1 VTLFRFLKDSEFIQE
16 TTISRLVDT
25 IKWRAENRVH
35 RITYNTIAS
44 EFFDKD
50 FAFYHKRDLIGRPL
64 AIIQM
69 RNFPKFKD
77 KTKSLSDFMQPFACF
92 VMEVARQWTL
102 DLTRENEKNNVQ
114 PVLVSQISIVIDIAN
129 APFVPADSSL
139 MQALKVIVNQRFP
152 GFVGSVYIMNFGW
165 MYQGIWQVVK
175 LVLSEQAKA
184 RVSFI
189 NSEEVKQVISDDSLL
204 KGMCLRI
211 WLGHDQSNHVTHVI
225 SLFIQLSE
233 EMMTL
238 SGHWRQIQYYKP
250 MLRTNA
256 L

>member
-1 VTLFRFLKDSEFIQE
+1 VTLFRFLKDSEFIRE

-25 IKWRAENRVH
+25 IKWRAENRIH
-35 RITYNTIAS
+35 RITYNSIAP
-44 EFFDKD
+44 EFFDKN

-77 KTKSLSDFMQPFACF
+77 KTKTLSDFMQPFACF

-139 MQALKVIVNQRFP
+139 MQALKLIVNQRFP

-189 NSEEVKQVISDDSLL
+189 NSQEVKQVISDDSLL
-204 KGMCLRI
+204 KGMYSRI
-211 WLGHDQSNHVTHVI
+211 WLCHDQSNHVTYVRF
-225 SLFIQLSE
+225 LFIQLLE

-238 SGHWRQIQYYKP
+238 SGH
-250 MLRTNA
+250 
-256 L
+256 